1 MGLAIVLNKK
11 TASPNGKLTFGLKR
25 KIPSDIIYG
34 RKKKR
39 IQKQTMNEVFLN
51 KLPRSVTSNRLI
63 CWMAYKHKRKA

>member
-39 IQKQTMNEVFLN
+39 IQKQTMNEVHKHFIKEKQRIVENLN
-51 KLPRSVTSNRLI
+51 QRSHTEV
-63 CWMAYKHKRKA
+63 